1 MLAIDIEERDG
12 LYTGRTRGTLTYRE
26 GKVRRLDA
34 WLAQEGETLAGAT
47 FYSDSRNDLPLLSR
61 VDRPHTVNPD
71 RRCSGTPARPA
82 GQCWNG
88 AEKARRAIPPAARKH
103 YPVAPR
109 SPSGEAS
116 ICATSRPAP

>member
-1 MLAIDIEERDG
+1 PGSSIMPGKVNPTQCEALSMLACQVMGNDSTISFAASQG
-12 LYTGRTRGTLTYRE
+12 HLHGRTRGTLTYRE

-71 RRCSGTPARPA
+71 PALLGHAREA
-82 GQCWNG
+82 GW
-88 AEKARRAIPPAARKH
+88 
-103 YPVAPR
+103 PVLEWR
-109 SPSGEAS
+109 
-116 ICATSRPAP
+116 

>member
-71 RRCSGTPARPA
+71 PALLGHPRGRLASA
-82 GQCWNG
+82 GM
-88 AEKARRAIPPAARKH
+88 ALRRRAALPPAARKH
-103 YPVAPR
+103 YPVAPEPQRR
-109 SPSGEAS
+109 SVDMRDEP
-116 ICATSRPAP
+116 SRP